1 MSGVRNLRA
10 MFEQKGDSGPPDDRG
25 RSPGP
30 AGFVSPSPSA
40 SPRPLSKVRTT
51 FVAVEKDGR
60 IGLKREPSRD
70 SASVSSRRLS
80 DETSTT
86 TPQPV
91 SERTD
96 IFADNM
102 ATNASAFK
110 TNLAHQAIPESP
122 KQDTPAKFSPSKLSP
137 KKEFK
142 SPTLVPNANPDKF
155 TDEEEP
161 HTKMLTSDPTS
172 SSASRV
178 GGTILDGGISDAL
191 NGTPKKAMAETAP
204 KATKLAPKTAPV
216 STAKTASKA
225 PKSPMATK
233 APAPTVK
240 EPVRGSSTAASN
252 GNGKKTTTTKTLK
265 SKPSAINLSQTNNG
279 FVKPKP
285 KSPTRPVKL
294 PSSLMAP
301 TASSS
306 QKVGSGSSAPPARAL
321 SRASGNV
328 QHLSVNSAAHRSPS
342 RSSVSTTATN
352 TKSLRHKASNANV
365 GRPSRPS
372 LGPPPKPTSKETKKE
387 GQVDDSFLARMMR
400 PTASSASKT
409 SEKAPVTPPRK
420 AATTKKTDI
429 KEVEGNAKKVA
440 AKIQASSTKATTAKD
455 AVKAL
460 AKEQPTAKEIAPAV
474 AQVETAEAAIEEAK
488 LSLETAEAPLVEET
502 PVEAEPTAQDIAVV
516 VAQEDT
522 AEAIVETAK
531 TSAVTADVSE
541 PEVGDA
547 AENVIETHTSLQEQD
562 AVMEDESPS
571 VEKVDGLASTPELIE
586 QPLSSG
592 EAELG
597 VAETIKPTE
606 QAAELSDEA
615 VQDNSP
621 EMDADKSAQAPPM
634 SPDARLER
642 PAADGPADEDAAIP
656 AISSGL

>member
-40 SPRPLSKVRTT
+40 SPRPLSKVRTS

-60 IGLKREPSRD
+60 IGLRREPSRD

-80 DETSTT
+80 DETGTT

-122 KQDTPAKFSPSKLSP
+122 AQDMPAKFSPSKFSP
-137 KKEFK
+137 EKEFK
-142 SPTLVPNANPDKF
+142 SPTLVPNPNPDKV

-161 HTKMLTSDPTS
+161 HAKMLPSDPTS
-172 SSASRV
+172 SSATRV

-191 NGTPKKAMAETAP
+191 NGTPKKTTTDTAP
-204 KATKLAPKTAPV
+204 KAAKLAPKSAPI

-225 PKSPMATK
+225 PKSPMAAK
-233 APAPTVK
+233 ASAPAIK
-240 EPVRGSSTAASN
+240 EPVKASSTAAST
-252 GNGKKTTTTKTLK
+252 GNAKKTTATKTLS
-265 SKPSAINLSQTNNG
+265 SKPSAINLSQANNG

-294 PSSLMAP
+294 PSSLLAP

-306 QKVGSGSSAPPARAL
+306 QKLGSGSSAPPARAL

-328 QHLSVNSAAHRSPS
+328 QNLSVNSTANRSPS
-342 RSSVSTTATN
+342 RNSVSTTASG

-372 LGPPPKPTSKETKKE
+372 LGPPPKPAAKETKKE
-387 GQVDDSFLARMMR
+387 SQVDDSFLARMMR

-420 AATTKKTDI
+420 ASAIKKTDI
-429 KEVEGNAKKVA
+429 KDAEKNAKKVA

-455 AVKAL
+455 AVKPQ

-474 AQVETAEAAIEEAK
+474 AQAETAEAAIEEAK
-488 LSLETAEAPLVEET
+488 LSNETAGTPLVEEPT
-502 PVEAEPTAQDIAVV
+502 AEAEPTAQDIAVV
-516 VAQEDT
+516 VAQEET

-531 TSAVTADVSE
+531 TSRDTAAVSE
-541 PEVGDA
+541 PEVEDA
-547 AENVIETHTSLQEQD
+547 MEPPTSPQGKDTVL
-562 AVMEDESPS
+562 EDESTS
-571 VEKVDGLASTPELIE
+571 AEKVDDEASTPE
-586 QPLSSG
+586 
-592 EAELG
+592 
-597 VAETIKPTE
+597 PTE
-606 QAAELSDEA
+606 QSPAAGEADVDAAEFANPIEQA
-615 VQDNSP
+615 VEPSEEVAGANLP
-621 EMDADKSAQAPPM
+621 KTDAEKSAQAPPL
-634 SPDARLER
+634 SLER
-642 PAADGPADEDAAIP
+642 PAVDGSADEDVAIP
-656 AISSGL
+656 AVSSDL